1 MGCSESELS
10 ILLTG
15 NREIARLNFRY
26 RGKKG
31 PTDVLSFALLEGQ
44 GRKVAPE
51 ILGDVVIS
59 LEKAIEQAAEEGRE
73 VAEEITRL
81 LIHGVLHLLGYDHE
95 HVSKAEALRM
105 KRKENALWRALK
117 KG

>member
-1 MGCSESELS
+1 M
-10 ILLTG
+10 
-15 NREIARLNFRY
+15 NFRY

-59 LEKAIEQAAEEGRE
+59 LDKAIEQAEEEGRD
-73 VAEEITRL
+73 VAEEMARL

-95 HVSKAEALRM
+95 HVPKREALRM
-105 KRKENALWRALK
+105 KRKENALWRRLSK
-117 KG
+117 K